1 MKIRRTDGA
10 LTEARH
16 ATGAEPRG
24 RRKHVTPGAR
34 LQVLGDRRR
43 VRRGDVGTA
52 RAARPTRGR
61 HGGGDAR
68 RAVRAAAGRVPRG
81 VRTDAAVRRFLVHVV
96 RGRGDRRQEAQPGG
110 AQAAGADQRPVTGQR
125 ALVREPPTG
134 RVGRGQTRLDHRLHI
149 RRQVTPKIGGERRAR
164 PAL

>member
-1 MKIRRTDGA
+1 MAPD
-10 LTEARH
+10 
-16 ATGAEPRG
+16 
-24 RRKHVTPGAR
+24 AR

-68 RAVRAAAGRVPRG
+68 RAVRTAAGRVPRG

-96 RGRGDRRQEAQPGG
+96 GGRGD
-110 AQAAGADQRPVTGQR
+110 
-125 ALVREPPTG
+125 
-134 RVGRGQTRLDHRLHI
+134 
-149 RRQVTPKIGGERRAR
+149 
-164 PAL
+164 